1 MYIKKICDEELAHVI
16 MEAENSHDL
25 LGKFSV
31 SLEEGPRTREAD
43 DINTSLRAGENKGR
57 CPSSISEIQKKKG
70 MNFSFLRP
78 FVLVRPSTDW
88 MLPTHFGEG
97 DLLYKN
103 PLGVSHEPQGGV
115 PWNSERDQSIL

>member
-43 DINTSLRAGENKGR
+43 DINTSLRA
-57 CPSSISEIQKKKG
+57 
-70 MNFSFLRP
+70 
-78 FVLVRPSTDW
+78 
-88 MLPTHFGEG
+88 
-97 DLLYKN
+97 
-103 PLGVSHEPQGGV
+103 
-115 PWNSERDQSIL
+115 